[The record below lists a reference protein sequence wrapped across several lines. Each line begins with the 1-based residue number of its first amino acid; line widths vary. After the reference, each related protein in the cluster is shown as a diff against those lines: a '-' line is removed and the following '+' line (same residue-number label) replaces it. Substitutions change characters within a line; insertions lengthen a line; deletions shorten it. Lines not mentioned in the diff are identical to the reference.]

1 MKTNRLVQTALSFL
15 NRYTNTAPVTV
26 IAKEHSRPVWEL
38 FDVEPGGADL
48 LFMGPTTMC
57 VCGGEVFHALIWF
70 DDDRSIAGYF
80 TEMCCAACGSLIRGA
95 TQNIEE
101 IA

>member
-1 MKTNRLVQTALSFL
+1 VKTNPLVRIVIDLF
-15 NRYTNTAPVTV
+15 NRYTSTAPVTV
-26 IAKEHSRPVWEL
+26 TATHSQPVWKL

-48 LFMGPTTMC
+48 LFMGPTTTC

-70 DDDRSIAGYF
+70 DNERSIAGYF

-95 TQNIEE
+95 TQSIEE
-101 IA
+101 TA